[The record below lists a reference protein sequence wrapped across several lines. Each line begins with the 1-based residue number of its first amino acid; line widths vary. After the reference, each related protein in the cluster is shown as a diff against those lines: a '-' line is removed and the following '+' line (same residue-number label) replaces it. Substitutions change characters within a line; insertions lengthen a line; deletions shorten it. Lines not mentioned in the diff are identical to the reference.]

1 MSGVNKHLELNKL
14 PEIITVTLFCLFVL
28 SLPFSESFISITSG
42 LILLGQIIL
51 LFVTKKLKSGLFS
64 DISMWLVVSIFFVY
78 VLGMF
83 FSKDIN
89 LGFYELK
96 KVIFWLILTL
106 GVAGS
111 EKISKKNFWLLL
123 SIFVFGVT
131 VASFIS
137 FYKMLFSNLYDI
149 HNFREVNYV
158 SHIPFSF
165 QISFSILILIFSF
178 FYENYYLNHIKP
190 VFRIICI
197 IWLLFFLFLLK
208 SFLGIISFYVTSAIL
223 TLLIVSFFN
232 SKKIKAVILLVAIPV
247 FIVPIIF
254 IVVAISNF
262 YNVKDTEKPS
272 EGIKTKY
279 GNEYTFDFSKKF
291 KENGYYI
298 SWYLCEPELEIAW
311 NKKSEL
317 KYNQIDK
324 NGYLV
329 SETIKRYLTSK
340 GLKKDAEGIESLSS
354 RDIQNIE
361 SGIANYIFDCSAYSI
376 YPRVYETIWEI
387 DHYLLTKDPNDQSL
401 SQRIEYSKAALNI
414 IKNNFWF
421 GVGTGNFEKEY
432 YKSFKEINSL
442 LNERNYGSA
451 HNKYLNYLLKF
462 GIIGFLYIL
471 FVIIFVVFR
480 KGQSGNKLLILFLV
494 YIMIANFGD
503 SNLETHVG
511 LSFFV
516 FFFSF
521 LIWHSP
527 ENLLKKPD
535 ISNRSFRKII

>member
-1 MSGVNKHLELNKL
+1 MLGTNKHLDINKIS
-14 PEIITVTLFCLFVL
+14 EITTVILFCLFVL

-51 LFVTKKLKSGLFS
+51 LFFTGKIRSGLFS
-64 DISMWLVVSIFFVY
+64 DISIWLIVSIFFVY
-78 VLGMF
+78 IFGMF

-96 KVIFWLILTL
+96 KVVFWLILTL

-111 EKISKKNFWLLL
+111 GKVSKKNFWLIL
-123 SIFVFGVT
+123 SVFVFGVT
-131 VASFIS
+131 ISTFFS
-137 FYKMLFSNLYDI
+137 FYKMMFSNLYDI
-149 HNFREVNYV
+149 NNFREVNYV

-165 QISFSILILIFSF
+165 QISFSILILVFSF
-178 FYENYYLNHIKP
+178 FYENDYLKFVKP
-190 VFRIICI
+190 IFRILCI
-197 IWLLFFLFLLK
+197 IWLIFFLFLLK
-208 SFLGIISFYVTSAIL
+208 SFLGIISFYVTTAVLTVLIINYISSRKVKAI
-223 TLLIVSFFN
+223 
-232 SKKIKAVILLVAIPV
+232 ILSIAIPV
-247 FIVPIIF
+247 FIIPLIF
-254 IVVAISNF
+254 ITIAVTNF
-262 YNVKDTEKPS
+262 YNVKYTEKPA

-279 GNEYTFDFSKKF
+279 GNEYVFDFSKKF
-291 KENGYYI
+291 KENGYYV
-298 SWYLCEPELEIAW
+298 SWYLCESELESSW
-311 NKKSEL
+311 DKRSKL

-329 SETIKRYLTSK
+329 SETLKRYLTSK
-340 GLKKDAEGIESLSS
+340 GLKKDAEGIESLSE
-354 RDIQNIE
+354 RDILNIE

-421 GVGTGNFEKEY
+421 GVGTGNFEEEY
-432 YKSFKEINSL
+432 KKSFQEINSL
-442 LNERNYGSA
+442 LNENNYGSA
-451 HNKYLNYLLKF
+451 HNQYLNYLLKF
-462 GIIGFLYIL
+462 GIIGFSYIL
-471 FVIIFVVFR
+471 FVILFVVFR
-480 KGQSGNKLLILFLV
+480 KGQSRNKLLILFLV
-494 YIMIANFGD
+494 YMMIANFGD

-516 FFFSF
+516 FFYSF

-527 ENLLKKPD
+527 KNLFNKPD
-535 ISNRSFRKII
+535 LSDKIIE